1 MHFKHLIYA
10 KQGYFEHFY
19 DSIRYSG
26 KALKAFWYFT
36 VHAFLPD
43 FYDTNGST
51 CIKDLNDI
59 LQEKLSKIKQEQ
71 QEL

>member
-51 CIKDLNDI
+51 CINDI